1 MRIAMDAIVHEY
13 FALSLSSIREIAM
26 KAHEERD
33 QEIMTMRILE
43 SMLSLGTIEH
53 EFDAEQNI
61 DIFTSTPR
69 LIWNLTKPFPGH
81 TLIASVDDEHVVY
94 EISGDRSYFFN
105 RKWLPKRLRKEGK
118 QVWQSVVNP
127 EGT

>member
-13 FALSLSSIREIAM
+13 FALSLSSIREMAM

-53 EFDAEQNI
+53 QFDAEENI

-69 LIWNLTKPFPGH
+69 LIWNLKKIFPDH
-81 TLIASVDDEHVVY
+81 TLIASADDEHIVY
-94 EISGDRSYFFN
+94 EMSGDRSYFIN
-105 RKWLPKRLRKEGK
+105 KKWLPKRLRKEGK
-118 QVWQSVVNP
+118 RVWESVVNP
-127 EGT
+127 GRK